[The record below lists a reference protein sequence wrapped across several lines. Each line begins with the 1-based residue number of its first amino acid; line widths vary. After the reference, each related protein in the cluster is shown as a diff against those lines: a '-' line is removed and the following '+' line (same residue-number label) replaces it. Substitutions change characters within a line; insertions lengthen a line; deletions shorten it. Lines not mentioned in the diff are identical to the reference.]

1 MCVSVPGK
9 VIEIKGDKA
18 VVDIMN
24 NQCEA
29 DIRLADVKIGDYV
42 LMHAG
47 CVIDVLQKEMAEDI
61 ISVFGEIEEA
71 AR

>member
-9 VIEIKGDKA
+9 VIEINGDKA
-18 VVDIMN
+18 IVDIMS